1 MRHHKAGRQLGRTA
15 SHRKAMLANMSAALF
30 EQKHIKTTEAKAKE
44 AGRVTE
50 KLITL
55 AKKGTVH
62 ARRIALKSL
71 RHRDVVN
78 LLFDEIAPKFIDR
91 PGGYTRVIKLGQRQ
105 GDGAQMAIL
114 ELVDFDTVQKKKK
127 EKDIHIQFQ
136 KNLKSKDKEEKLISL
151 KEESAPKYGVYK
163 RRY

>member
-1 MRHHKAGRQLGRTA
+1 MRHHKAGRQLGRTS
-15 SHRKAMLANMSAALF
+15 SHRKALLANLSAALF

-44 AGRVTE
+44 ASRVSE
-50 KLITL
+50 RLITM

-71 RHRDVVN
+71 KHRDVVN
-78 LLFDEIAPKFIDR
+78 LLFDEIAPKYIDR

-114 ELVDFDTVQKKKK
+114 ELVDFDTAQKKKK
-127 EKDIHIQFQ
+127 AKQAAMEKAA
-136 KNLKSKDKEEKLISL
+136 DKKKKAAEEAAEA
-151 KEESAPKYGVYK
+151 EE
-163 RRY
+163 